1 MYARLGDIVNSL
13 RIVFSEK
20 RNAAT
25 FAVITALMFM
35 LYAYLLSYSSIALLP
50 SPALFGLSVAVII
63 VSFLLSAM
71 FSSRRNGSNAAMA
84 FPFVFY

>member
-35 LYAYLLSYSSIALLP
+35 LYAYLPDIDK
-50 SPALFGLSVAVII
+50 
-63 VSFLLSAM
+63 
-71 FSSRRNGSNAAMA
+71 AAICQA
-84 FPFVFY
+84 FHMM